1 MSRRRRAQ
9 PPTKGISTTPVA
21 DGAQRVTITRQK
33 HSGPLPPAV
42 ELQAYDNVLPG
53 AADRIVA
60 MAERFATHVQMLEA
74 EAMSQA
80 RSEYRWGRC
89 VAAGVV
95 LAVLATCIWA
105 LYLDK
110 EEFAIA
116 LGSSTM
122 VALAV
127 VFIAGKVPDW
137 LGKNKT

>member
-1 MSRRRRAQ
+1 
-9 PPTKGISTTPVA
+9 
-21 DGAQRVTITRQK
+21 
-33 HSGPLPPAV
+33 
-42 ELQAYDNVLPG
+42 
-53 AADRIVA
+53 